1 MLLPLALLVA
11 LSIGFGGWW
20 RGALAWL
27 LGVGATLGLMFA
39 LKVAFIAC
47 GPAHVLRSPSGHTA
61 AAAVV
66 CGGLMVVL
74 ANRRHWT
81 APIALLAAV
90 VIGVSRLLLGAHVP
104 LEVLVG
110 AIAGIGGALVIA
122 ACAGPMPPY
131 RRSRT
136 AVLAI
141 ATLLLLHGLRLP
153 AEAHIRGFAYMVAHM
168 LAVCQVNEDE
178 DALWHS
184 LPPPAAPA
192 SATLAPAR

>member
-1 MLLPLALLVA
+1 VVA

-39 LKVAFIAC
+39 LKVAFLAC

-74 ANRRHWT
+74 ADRRRWT
-81 APIALLAAV
+81 LPIALLAAA
-90 VIGVSRLLLGAHVP
+90 VIGISRLLLGAHVP

-110 AIAGIGGALVIA
+110 AVAGIGGALVIA

-141 ATLLLLHGLRLP
+141 ATVLLLHGLRLP

-168 LAVCQVNEDE
+168 LSVCEANDDD
-178 DALWHS
+178 DALWRS
-184 LPPPAAPA
+184 LPSSGRPV
-192 SATLAPAR
+192 SAKVALAR